1 MTRIGVIGT
10 GAIAQVHLDA
20 WAQLPVE
27 LVGYYDVDQAAAERA
42 VAKYGGQA
50 FPTLDALLDAV
61 DMVDICT
68 PGTAHKGP
76 VLAAA
81 AAGKAIICEK
91 PLARSLA
98 DCEEMVAACAT
109 AGVPLYPAH
118 VVRFFPQFARI
129 KEALDGGALGNP
141 GVIRTTRAGSFPR
154 PGGSFSSAYYGDFA
168 RSGRVVLD
176 VGIHDLDF
184 QRWCCGEVTH
194 VFTRGTT
201 FTEEPR
207 NDHALITLRFA
218 NGAIGHVQCAWALP
232 SGVFR
237 TRVELAGDDGIAE
250 WDSLDVPSLLVQQR
264 SEDDTGV
271 ETLGHSPWDAELQ
284 PYYAELAHFVD
295 CYENGTPPRATGHD
309 GLMAVKLAL
318 AAIESMRS
326 GAPVEIATFQEV
338 TA

>member
-1 MTRIGVIGT
+1 MAAGPSRHWTRCWTRGRHGRHLHAGHGAQGT
-10 GAIAQVHLDA
+10 RTGGGGA
-20 WAQLPVE
+20 
-27 LVGYYDVDQAAAERA
+27 
-42 VAKYGGQA
+42 
-50 FPTLDALLDAV
+50 
-61 DMVDICT
+61 
-68 PGTAHKGP
+68 GTA
-76 VLAAA
+76 V
-81 AAGKAIICEK
+81 ICEK

-98 DCEEMVAACAT
+98 DCVEMVGACRRL
-109 AGVPLYPAH
+109 GCRSIRPM
-118 VVRFFPQFARI
+118 VRFFPQFVRVR
-129 KEALDGGALGNP
+129 GAGQRRGRSGCDPHHLRGAFP
-141 GVIRTTRAGSFPR
+141 GRAAV
-154 PGGSFSSAYYGDFA
+154 SSAYYGDFA

-201 FTEEPR
+201 FTEDPR

-232 SGVFR
+232 SGIFR
-237 TRVELAGDDGIAE
+237 TRVELAGDEGIAE
-250 WDSLDVPSLLVQQR
+250 WDSLDVPSLLVQR
-264 SEDDTGV
+264 RNDDDTGV
-271 ETLGHSPWDAELQ
+271 ETRGHSPWDTELQ

-295 CYENGTPPRATGHD
+295 CFENGAPPRVTGHD

-318 AAIESMRS
+318 AAIESMRT

>member
-98 DCEEMVAACAT
+98 DCVEMVGACEAAGCRSIRPTWCAS
-109 AGVPLYPAH
+109 
-118 VVRFFPQFARI
+118 FPSLSGSKRRWTT
-129 KEALDGGALGNP
+129 ALGDP
-141 GVIRTTRAGSFPR
+141 GVIRTTRAGAFPGR
-154 PGGSFSSAYYGDFA
+154 AAVSPA
-168 RSGRVVLD
+168 RTTATSHAAGVVLD

-201 FTEEPR
+201 FTEDPR

-232 SGVFR
+232 SGIFR
-237 TRVELAGDDGIAE
+237 TRVELAGDEGIAE
-250 WDSLDVPSLLVQQR
+250 WDSLDVPSLLVQR
-264 SEDDTGV
+264 RNDDDTGV
-271 ETLGHSPWDAELQ
+271 ETRGHSPWDTELQ

-295 CYENGTPPRATGHD
+295 CFENGAPPRVTGHD

-318 AAIESMRS
+318 AAIESMRT